1 MTKNLLKKVEKL
13 LDKPSKVWYTKYVIK
28 GRKTLK
34 NPSEKGKDMTNRE
47 FFTAILN
54 SNLSD
59 EMKEHAT
66 AELKKMDER
75 NSKRSSTM
83 TTTQK
88 ENIALKEKILAAL
101 TTEGKVA
108 SALAEELSLSV
119 NKVSSLCHQLV
130 EDDKAVVEDVKVPK
144 KGMRKLYKVK
154 EVA

>member
-1 MTKNLLKKVEKL
+1 
-13 LDKPSKVWYTKYVIK
+13 
-28 GRKTLK
+28 
-34 NPSEKGKDMTNRE
+34 MTNRE

-54 SNLSD
+54 SNLSA

-88 ENIALKEKILAAL
+88 ENIALKEKILSVL
-101 TTEGKVA
+101 TAEGKVA
-108 SALAEELSLSV
+108 SAIAEELNLSV
-119 NKVSSLCHQLV
+119 QKGSSLCRQLV
-130 EDDKAVVEDVKVPK
+130 EEGKVLVEDVKIPK
-144 KGMRKLYKVK
+144 KGKQKSYKVK

>member
-1 MTKNLLKKVEKL
+1 
-13 LDKPSKVWYTKYVIK
+13 
-28 GRKTLK
+28 
-34 NPSEKGKDMTNRE
+34 MTNRE

-54 SNLSD
+54 STLSD
-59 EMKEHAT
+59 EMKEHAK

-88 ENIALKEKILAAL
+88 ENITFKEKILSVL

-108 SALAEELSLSV
+108 STIAEELNLSV
-119 NKVSSLCHQLV
+119 QKVSSLCRQLV
-130 EDDKAVVEDVKVPK
+130 EEGKVTVEDVKIPK
-144 KGMRKLYKVK
+144 KGKQKSYKVK